1 MADAGRHRVRAGPPK
16 ECLVN
21 DQQPDP
27 GRGSSAS
34 PAASDLP
41 LLRLKPHEERRLQ
54 AGHLWIFSN
63 EIDVSATPLT
73 AFAPGQCAQLRSSRD
88 RFLGYA
94 YVNPAT
100 LIAARILGRDPVHPP
115 GRPLLVH
122 RLKVALSLRERLY
135 REPFYRLVFGE
146 SDLLPGLVVDR
157 YGDTCVVQVG
167 TAGMEAL
174 KDEILDALERVVK
187 PTAVL
192 WKNDSPSR
200 ALEGLPAYVE
210 TAMGTVPEQVEVV
223 EGGVRFRVPLA
234 AGQKTGWFFD
244 QKDNRAAVAR
254 LAGGARVLDVFS
266 YAGSFAL
273 QAARAGAKEVLCVD
287 ASAAALEAAEASA
300 AANGL
305 AVETRKGDA
314 FDVLAALAAEQQR
327 FDIVVIDPPAFIK
340 RKKDHPKGLAA
351 YRKLNQQAMQLV
363 ARDGFLVS
371 CSCSYHLGADELTEA
386 VQRSARHLDRLA
398 QVVEFRGQAPDHP
411 VHPAIAETRY
421 LKAVVCRITGD

>member
-1 MADAGRHRVRAGPPK
+1 VT
-16 ECLVN
+16 
-21 DQQPDP
+21 DQ
-27 GRGSSAS
+27 R
-34 PAASDLP
+34 SDLEHGAAVSREVADLP
-41 LLRLKPHEERRLQ
+41 VLRLKPHEERRLQ

-63 EIDVSATPLT
+63 EVDVLATPLAAFT
-73 AFAPGQCAQLRSSRD
+73 AGQCAQVRSSRD

-135 REPFYRLVFGE
+135 PEPFYRLVFGE

-157 YGDTCVVQVG
+157 YGDTCVVQLG
-167 TAGMEAL
+167 TAGMEAM
-174 KDEILDALERVVK
+174 KGEILEALERVVK
-187 PTAVL
+187 PAAVL
-192 WKNDSPSR
+192 WKNDSQSR
-200 ALEGLPAYVE
+200 ILEGLPSYVE
-210 TAMGTVPEQVEVV
+210 TAMGTVPEQVEVQ
-223 EGGVRFRVPLA
+223 EGGVRFLLPLA
-234 AGQKTGWFFD
+234 CGQKTGWFFD
-244 QKDNRAAVAR
+244 QRENRAAVAR
-254 LAGGARVLDVFS
+254 LAAGARVLDVFS
-266 YAGSFAL
+266 YAGSFGL
-273 QAARAGAKEVLCVD
+273 QAARAGAAEVLCVD
-287 ASAAALEAAEASA
+287 SSAAALEAAGSSA

-305 AVETRKGDA
+305 SLDTRKGDA
-314 FDVLAALAAEQQR
+314 FEVLAALADERQR

-340 RKKDHPKGLAA
+340 RKKDHAKGLAA

-363 ARDGFLVS
+363 SRDGFLVS

-421 LKAVVCRITGD
+421 LKAVICRITGD

>member
-1 MADAGRHRVRAGPPK
+1 MR
-16 ECLVN
+16 
-21 DQQPDP
+21 DQQADLE
-27 GRGSSAS
+27 RGASATGVV
-34 PAASDLP
+34 ADLP
-41 LLRLKPHEERRLQ
+41 LLRLKPHEERRLL

-63 EIDVSATPLT
+63 EIEVSATPLA
-73 AFAPGQCAQLRSSRD
+73 AFVPGQCVQVRSSRD

-115 GRPLLVH
+115 GRPLLTH

-135 REPFYRLVFGE
+135 KEPFYRLVFGE

-157 YGDTCVVQVG
+157 YGDTCVVQVA
-167 TAGMEAL
+167 TAGMEAM
-174 KDEILDALERVVK
+174 KDDILGALERVVK
-187 PTAVL
+187 PTGIL

-200 ALEGLPAYVE
+200 VLEGMPTYVD
-210 TAMGTVPEQVEVV
+210 TAVGAVPEQVEVV
-223 EGGVRFRVPLA
+223 EGGVSFRVPLA
-234 AGQKTGWFFD
+234 FGQKTGWFFD

-254 LAGGARVLDVFS
+254 LAAGARVLDVFS
-266 YAGSFAL
+266 YAGSFGL
-273 QAARAGAKEVLCVD
+273 QAAHAGATEVLCVD
-287 ASAAALEAAEASA
+287 SSAAALATAETSA

-305 AVETRKGDA
+305 AVSTRRGDA
-314 FDVLAALAAEQQR
+314 FDVLAALAAEKQR

-340 RKKDHPKGLAA
+340 RKKDHAKGLAA

-371 CSCSYHLGADELTEA
+371 CSCSYHLGAQELTEA

-421 LKAVVCRITGD
+421 LKAVICRITGD

>member
-1 MADAGRHRVRAGPPK
+1 MR
-16 ECLVN
+16 
-21 DQQPDP
+21 DQQADLE
-27 GRGSSAS
+27 RGASAS
-34 PAASDLP
+34 GVVADLP
-41 LLRLKPHEERRLQ
+41 LLRLKPHEERRLL

-63 EIDVSATPLT
+63 EIDVSATPLA
-73 AFAPGQCAQLRSSRD
+73 AFAPGQCVQVRSSRD

-115 GRPLLVH
+115 GRPLLTH

-135 REPFYRLVFGE
+135 KEPFYRLVFGE

-157 YGDTCVVQVG
+157 YGDTCVVQVA
-167 TAGMEAL
+167 TAGMEAM
-174 KDEILDALERVVK
+174 KDDILGALERVVK
-187 PTAVL
+187 PTGIL
-192 WKNDSPSR
+192 WKNDSPAR
-200 ALEGLPAYVE
+200 VLEGLPTYVE
-210 TAMGTVPEQVEVV
+210 TAAGTVPDQVEVV
-223 EGGVRFRVPLA
+223 EGGVSFRVPLA
-234 AGQKTGWFFD
+234 SGQKTGWFFD

-254 LAGGARVLDVFS
+254 LASGARVLDVFS
-266 YAGSFAL
+266 YAGSFGL
-273 QAARAGAKEVLCVD
+273 QAARAGAREVLCVD
-287 ASAAALEAAEASA
+287 SSAAALATAGTSA

-305 AVETRKGDA
+305 AVSTRKGDA
-314 FDVLAALAAEQQR
+314 FDVLAALAAEKER

-340 RKKDHPKGLAA
+340 RKKDHAKGLAA

-363 ARDGFLVS
+363 TRDGFLVS
-371 CSCSYHLGADELTEA
+371 CSCSYHLGAEELTEA

-421 LKAVVCRITGD
+421 LKAVICRITGD